1 MRSLNHKQSTR
12 EFEDE
17 LPELLE
23 NVLVEYVKQAFIE
36 FAAESLII
44 PWIYLCFNKE
54 VAHSP

>member
-12 EFEDE
+12 EFEDA

-54 VAHSP
+54 LTHPP